1 MDLTPSSC
9 VENQNVSVI
18 VALEIWEVFII
29 PNIAKKW
36 NIIWPLLMVTHC
48 VGNGP

>member
-9 VENQNVSVI
+9 VEKQNVSVI

-29 PNIAKKW
+29 PNIAKK
-36 NIIWPLLMVTHC
+36 
-48 VGNGP
+48 